1 MAMPFHFG
9 GTAIQVHGGGFE
21 ARKHRGIVRPSPG
34 VYEKQYITN
43 LKHSGN
49 CHMQRLELQVR
60 SNLLKFD
67 VSVL

>member
-9 GTAIQVHGGGFE
+9 GAAIQVHGGGFE
-21 ARKHRGIVRPSPG
+21 AN
-34 VYEKQYITN
+34 KQYITN
-43 LKHSGN
+43 LKRSGN

-67 VSVL
+67 VSAL